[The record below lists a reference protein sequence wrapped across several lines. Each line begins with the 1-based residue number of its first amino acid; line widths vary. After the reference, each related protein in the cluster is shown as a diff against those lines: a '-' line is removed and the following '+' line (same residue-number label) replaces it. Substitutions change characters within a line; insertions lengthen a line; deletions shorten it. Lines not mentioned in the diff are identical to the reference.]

1 MANKKQIDPRRPIPN
16 SRYQILKDN
25 YTATP
30 NSLTDPQFPTIDGIK
45 KPETR
50 PNVNR
55 GRITSRKDDTVQDVS
70 IGI

>member
-1 MANKKQIDPRRPIPN
+1 MADKKQIDPRRPIVN

-30 NSLTDPQFPTIDGIK
+30 NSATDPQFPTIDGVK

-50 PNVNR
+50 ANVNR
-55 GRITSRKDDTVQDVS
+55 VE
-70 IGI
+70 